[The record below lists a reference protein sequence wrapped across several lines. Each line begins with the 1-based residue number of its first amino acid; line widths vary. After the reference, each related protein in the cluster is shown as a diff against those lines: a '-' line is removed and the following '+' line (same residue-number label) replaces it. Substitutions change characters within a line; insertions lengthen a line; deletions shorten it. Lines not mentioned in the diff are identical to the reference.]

1 MPIGFKDRPEGSESK
16 LSTFRD
22 GFKIL
27 GLLGHLLLHER
38 PLLVCNLAS
47 AFALALGLVLGLP
60 VVADFLRTG
69 VVDRFPT
76 AILAATLVMIAVL
89 MLGVGMILNGVLRGR
104 QETRRLFYLQLP
116 ATPHR

>member
-1 MPIGFKDRPEGSESK
+1 M
-16 LSTFRD
+16 
-22 GFKIL
+22 
-27 GLLGHLLLHER
+27 
-38 PLLVCNLAS
+38 LVCNLAS